1 MTWILLDLAIAL
13 VSLAVLAVLV
23 LGLWRR
29 VKALGRTVTL
39 AGETVGRATDALA
52 QAQATGPLGAP
63 PSSTPTSSTPT
74 SSTPLSGRR
83 VDVPTRSRRTPHG
96 QPDRRSLTR
105 VVPVQRSPSVN
116 LPGGWELV
124 LVVLVIMVLFGAKRL
139 PEASRSLGR
148 SLRIFKA
155 ETKGLRDDD
164 KVGAYDQAAHD
175 RAVYDRTIAAQPP
188 VPPVPGVPP
197 APGTD
202 PRLP

>member
-1 MTWILLDLAIAL
+1 M
-13 VSLAVLAVLV
+13 
-23 LGLWRR
+23 
-29 VKALGRTVTL
+29 
-39 AGETVGRATDALA
+39 
-52 QAQATGPLGAP
+52 
-63 PSSTPTSSTPT
+63 
-74 SSTPLSGRR
+74 
-83 VDVPTRSRRTPHG
+83 
-96 QPDRRSLTR
+96 
-105 VVPVQRSPSVN
+105 N

-164 KVGAYDQAAHD
+164 TPAYDSHAHD

-188 VPPVPGVPP
+188 VPPVPGTPP

-202 PRLP
+202 PRQP